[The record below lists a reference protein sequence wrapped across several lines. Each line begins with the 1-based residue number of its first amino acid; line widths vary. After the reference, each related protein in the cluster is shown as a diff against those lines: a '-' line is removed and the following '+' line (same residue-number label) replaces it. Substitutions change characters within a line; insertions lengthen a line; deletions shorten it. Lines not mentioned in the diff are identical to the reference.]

1 MKRAALLL
9 GSLLMVG
16 AMAQAEDTV
25 VATPLVDQQVTAF
38 KPTGYVDLQYRIYG
52 KTENAENGTNDW
64 NAGKNDTSRLQLQG
78 SITMTPNQS
87 LEYRVREF
95 NSLNKEGINGN
106 DNETRLRYFYKHGNL
121 GDTKVSL
128 TSRVQYYNKEG
139 KDSQSLQYM
148 PRFSFKSY
156 MPANVTKFVVAPFYE
171 YEWNNS
177 NDNTYDNKLGVN
189 LETYTQLPYN
199 FGFEFEVDT
208 TQNFYGKDQL
218 FDNGKNKKD
227 HNFDVNIKAILSRDI
242 VLYAQDK
249 TDVKLHFEGGL
260 DTYDMSQYR
269 KYGEATKEIN
279 GKKTNYKGIDKAQ
292 YVAYA
297 EPSIQ
302 LGYSLND
309 STVLYAAIGAKYKN
323 WDNKADTS
331 ASTWRW
337 QPEAWAGFKTSF

>member
-16 AMAQAEDTV
+16 AMAQAEDAM

-52 KTENAENGTNDW
+52 KTENAENKASDW
-64 NAGKNDTSRLQLQG
+64 NTGKNDTSRLQLQG

-87 LEYRVREF
+87 LEYRVREY
-95 NSLNKEGINGN
+95 NSLTSESLGSKAKK
-106 DNETRLRYFYKHGNL
+106 DETRLRYFYKHGNL
-121 GDTKVSL
+121 GDTNIGL
-128 TSRVQYYNKEG
+128 TSRVEY
-139 KDSQSLQYM
+139 KDKSSSQTLQYM

-171 YEWNNS
+171 YEWENS
-177 NDNTYDNKLGVN
+177 NDNNYKNKIGVN

-199 FGFEFEVDT
+199 FGFEFELDT
-208 TQNFYGKDQL
+208 TQLFCGQDQQ
-218 FDNGKNKKD
+218 FKNTKNKD
-227 HNFDVNIKAILSRDI
+227 HQFEVAVKAILYRDV

-249 TDVKLHFEGGL
+249 TDIKLHFEGGF
-260 DTYDMSQYR
+260 DKYTVDQYKQYGVSKNDR
-269 KYGEATKEIN
+269 AKYTL
-279 GKKTNYKGIDKAQ
+279 
-292 YVAYA
+292 YA

-309 STVLYAAIGAKYKN
+309 STVLYAAVGARYEN
-323 WDNKADTS
+323 WNNTAESS

>member
-52 KTENAENGTNDW
+52 KTENAENGANDW
-64 NAGKNDTSRLQLQG
+64 NTGKNKTSRLQLLG
-78 SITMTPNQS
+78 SVTMTPNQS

-95 NSLNKEGINGN
+95 NSLNDHGANTN

-171 YEWNNS
+171 YEWKNS
-177 NDNTYDNKLGVN
+177 NDNTYNNKLGVN

-208 TQNFYGKDQL
+208 TQTFYEKDQPYN
-218 FDNGKNKKD
+218 NGRDKKD
-227 HNFDVNIKAILSRDI
+227 HNFDVAVKAIIDRDI

-249 TDVKLHFEGGL
+249 TDVKLHFEGGF
-260 DTYDMSQYR
+260 DKYKASQYR
-269 KYGEATKEIN
+269 QYGEFTKDTKN
-279 GKKTNYKGIDKAQ
+279 KGIDKAA
-292 YVAYA
+292 YTLYA

-309 STVLYAAIGAKYKN
+309 STVLYAAVGARYEN
-323 WDNKADTS
+323 WDNTADTS